1 MTWSSVS
8 PSGPQYDIYH
18 LLLFCSYFFFMPP
31 SLARVLQVLNLAQMI
46 SFGTLGFLQDLT
58 ECICGHVMLWHS
70 SHVPIFHLDLC
81 STWQLFSVVAA
92 VSATLGREGGLYIF
106 FGRKEHFLHGV
117 QNENK
122 LPTAQK
128 HGSYGILDEM
138 SLSSLLAVV
147 LLGVTVYNTIR
158 LIFLWYL
165 EFFSN

>member
-1 MTWSSVS
+1 MTWTSVF

-18 LLLFCSYFFFMPP
+18 LLLFCSCFFL
-31 SLARVLQVLNLAQMI
+31 LARVLQVLNPAQMI

-58 ECICGHVMLWHS
+58 ECSLRPCDTVTLVS
-70 SHVPIFHLDLC
+70 CSVFHLDLC
-81 STWQLFSVVAA
+81 STWQLFSAVAA
-92 VSATLGREGGLYIF
+92 VSATLGREGELYIF

-122 LPTAQK
+122 LPTVPK
-128 HGSYGILDEM
+128 HGSYDILDEM

-158 LIFLWYL
+158 LIFL
-165 EFFSN
+165 